1 MGNCLSNQEESTP
14 LSSAAASGSNNT
26 NSNNPKSPAKTQDE
40 QKIEL
45 AFKAK
50 RANVFNQGVDT
61 EKKHVAKVVAKNA
74 TQVSTIR
81 KALLENF
88 IFATLSEEEL
98 KSLVDAMEIVNVAAG
113 ENVITQ
119 GAEGDYYYVV
129 EKGTF
134 SVLVNKVVVGQISE
148 GKSFGE
154 LALLYNQPRAATI
167 RADTA
172 AVVYTLDRSTFRYT
186 LAHSS
191 ANRNAETQ
199 AALSKVSLLS
209 TLTPAQ
215 IAKVSEAVEL
225 VTYNPGD
232 AIIKKGSEGNIF
244 YMIKDGVVKVSDVG
258 AGGQFAD
265 HKLRAGDY
273 FGERALVTGE
283 PRAAN
288 VVAESKVVVMALDRT
303 AFNSLLG
310 PLKDVIDHNM
320 NMRVLE
326 SIKLFANLS
335 AAEKAKVVRSF
346 TSESHPIGTTIVRE
360 GDKGSKFYIIKD
372 GTAKV
377 VANGNTVVELIGG
390 TYFGEMALLDD
401 DVRKASVIT
410 TSAVDVF
417 VLDRSAFNNVLGS
430 LKDIMAR
437 DMIERKKTMEA
448 GGSAGST
455 KCDIKFSDL
464 KTLAVLGSGTF
475 GKVTLVQHNGQVYAL
490 KAMLKSE
497 IVAHKQQAN
506 VINEKNVM
514 VQCNH
519 TFVLKLHTTYKDP
532 KKLYMLLEFVQGG
545 ELFSVLHTATTDGV
559 PDNQAKFYGGGV
571 LLALEHLHSKDIAYR
586 DMKPENCLIDK
597 FGYPKMVD
605 FGFAKVIKGKSFTL
619 CGTPEYLAPEIVLGR
634 GHNKAVDYWAFGILL
649 HEMSAGYSPF
659 SDPQGMDQVV
669 ICKNIVNGR
678 LVFPKNF
685 HPDLKDLV
693 KKLLSRE
700 VQSRLGNLRGGC
712 EDIKDHKW
720 FSSLS
725 FDALVKRE
733 LKAPWVPKL
742 KSDTDTSNFDPY
754 GEDDHVDTGYIDKGD
769 WDKDF

>member
-1 MGNCLSNQEESTP
+1 MGSCLSTQEESTP
-14 LSSAAASGSNNT
+14 LSSSASGSGSGSGSAG
-26 NSNNPKSPAKTQDE
+26 NSKSPTKTQDE
-40 QKIEL
+40 QKLEL

-61 EKKHVAKVVAKNA
+61 GRKHTAKVVKKNSS
-74 TQVSTIR
+74 QISTIR
-81 KALLENF
+81 KALMENF
-88 IFATLSEEEL
+88 IFATLSDEEL
-98 KSLVDAMEIVNVAAG
+98 TSLVDAMDIVPVAAG
-113 ENVITQ
+113 ENIITQ

-134 SVLVNKVVVGQISE
+134 SVMVNNSVVGQITE

-172 AVVYTLDRSTFRYT
+172 AEVYSLDRDTFRYT

-209 TLTPAQ
+209 TLTEDQ

-232 AIIKKGSEGNIF
+232 TIIKKGSEGNIF

-258 AGGQFAD
+258 ANSQFAD

-310 PLKDVIDHNM
+310 PLKDLIDHNM
-320 NMRVLE
+320 NIRVLE

-335 AAEKAKVVRSF
+335 AAERTKIAKCFS
-346 TSESHPIGTTIVRE
+346 SEAHPSGTTICKE

-377 VANGNTVVELIGG
+377 VSNGNTVVELIGG
-390 TYFGEMALLDD
+390 TYFGEMALLED

-410 TSAVDVF
+410 TSAVDLF
-417 VLDRSAFNNVLGS
+417 VLDRSAFTKNLGN

-437 DMIERKKTMEA
+437 DMAERKKTMEA
-448 GGSAGST
+448 GAGNVA
-455 KCDIKFSDL
+455 CDIKFSEL

-475 GKVTLVQHNGQVYAL
+475 GKVTLVQNKKEVYAL

-497 IVAHKQQAN
+497 IVAHKQQTN
-506 VINEKNVM
+506 VLNEKNVM
-514 VQCNH
+514 IQCNH
-519 TFVLKLHTTYKDP
+519 TFVLRLHTTYKDP

-559 PDNQAKFYGGGV
+559 PDHQAKFYGAAV
-571 LLALEHLHSKDIAYR
+571 ILALEHLHHKDIAYR

-597 FGYPKMVD
+597 HGYPKMVD

-685 HPDLKDLV
+685 HPDLKV
-693 KKLLSRE
+693 C
-700 VQSRLGNLRGGC
+700 QSVC
-712 EDIKDHKW
+712 
-720 FSSLS
+720 
-725 FDALVKRE
+725 
-733 LKAPWVPKL
+733 P
-742 KSDTDTSNFDPY
+742 
-754 GEDDHVDTGYIDKGD
+754 
-769 WDKDF
+769 